1 VRVPPPAEKSAQ
13 ESEILLET
21 LQSALHRTP
30 LPTPETGRLSAVIHP
45 IPSGTRDVLPDEMRE
60 LRLITDALR
69 GGFERH
75 GYGEVW
81 TPALEYEDVLA
92 RADLAE
98 AAPAYRLIDES
109 GFGLVL
115 RSDMTVPIARLV
127 STRYVQ
133 APLPLRFF
141 YLAHCYRRVRPQRGQ
156 SRELLQAGIEL
167 IGAGAPDGTVE
178 ALTVLCR
185 TLDAVGL
192 KDYRVGVGDASL
204 FRTLLARTEVP
215 AELRATLLDALVLR
229 DYVTLEATLEQ
240 ARLGSV
246 VHDEL
251 LTVSRL
257 RGGLEILDHAPG
269 PVADA
274 VAGMREVGER
284 LPADVASRVIF
295 DFGLVRGIGYY
306 TGAVFEVY
314 DPALGAPIGGGGR
327 YDELLGRFGRPLP
340 AVGFALGLDR
350 LHIALAGEERG
361 TGAMLQ

>member
-1 VRVPPPAEKSAQ
+1 
-13 ESEILLET
+13 
-21 LQSALHRTP
+21 
-30 LPTPETGRLSAVIHP
+30 VIHP
-45 IPSGTRDVLPDEMRE
+45 VPSGTRDVLPDEMRE
-60 LRLITDALR
+60 LRVITDALR
-69 GGFERH
+69 GGFERS

-81 TPALEYEDVLA
+81 TPALEYEEVLA

-109 GFGLVL
+109 GEALVL

-127 STRYVQ
+127 SSRY
-133 APLPLRFF
+133 AEAALPLRFF
-141 YLAHCYRRVRPQRGQ
+141 YFAHCYRRVRPQRGQ

-167 IGAGAPDGTVE
+167 IGSGAPEGTVE

-185 TLDAVGL
+185 ALDAVGL

-204 FRTLLARTEVP
+204 FRTLLERIEVAP
-215 AELRATLLDALVLR
+215 ELHVGLLDALVMR
-229 DYVTLEATLEQ
+229 DHVTLEGRLEE
-240 ARLGSV
+240 AGLGAPV
-246 VHDEL
+246 REEL
-251 LTVSRL
+251 LSVSRR
-257 RGGLEILDHAPG
+257 RGGLEILEHAPG
-269 PVADA
+269 PVAEA

-284 LPADVASRVIF
+284 LPAEVATRVIF
-295 DFGLVRGIGYY
+295 DFGLVRSIGYY

-327 YDELLGRFGRPLP
+327 YDELLGRFGRPAP

-361 TGAMLQ
+361 TGAMLR

>member
-1 VRVPPPAEKSAQ
+1 M
-13 ESEILLET
+13 IL
-21 LQSALHRTP
+21 
-30 LPTPETGRLSAVIHP
+30 P
-45 IPSGTRDVLPDEMRE
+45 IPSGTRDVLPFEMRE

-69 GGFERH
+69 EGFEAHR
-75 GYGEVW
+75 YGEVW
-81 TPALEYEDVLA
+81 TPALEYEEVLA

-98 AAPAYRLIDES
+98 AAPAYRLIDET
-109 GFGLVL
+109 GVALAL

-127 STRYVQ
+127 STRYAE

-141 YLAHCYRRVRPQRGQ
+141 YQAHCYRRVRPQRGQ

-167 IGAGAPDGTVE
+167 IGAEAPEGTVE
-178 ALTVLCR
+178 ALTVLCG
-185 TLDAVGL
+185 TLDRVGL

-204 FRTLLARTEVP
+204 FGTLMERVEVP
-215 AELRATLLDALVLR
+215 EGLHGALLDALVMR
-229 DYVTLEATLEQ
+229 DFVTLEATLERAGLSAA
-240 ARLGSV
+240 AR
-246 VHDEL
+246 DAL
-251 LTVSRL
+251 LEVTRC
-257 RGGLEILDHAPG
+257 RGGLEVLDHAPG

-284 LPADVASRVIF
+284 LPADVAGRVIF
-295 DFGLVRGIGYY
+295 DLGLVRGIGYY

-340 AVGFALGLDR
+340 AVGFALGVDR

-361 TGAMLQ
+361 TGAMLR